1 MSSDS
6 RPVCHCAVHDES
18 CTMSRFNT
26 ELLWMRLLLV
36 DTDVTDV
43 NVMCRAGVDAC

>member
-1 MSSDS
+1 MTP

-18 CTMSRFNT
+18 SAMSRFNT